1 VAKFNVEVKSK
12 KGLDVTFANSASQN
26 ITMKASQL
34 TGTLNSLADVDTGVR
49 TQLQGYGLI
58 YNQGTGKYEP
68 KDGIPYQNANNQL
81 QIKYTMV
88 PTTTDVDL
96 GTPDKPFRSLY
107 VTPDTIVIGNLAISD
122 TGGQALRI
130 ADNRTGNFIGSLGIV
145 DNDGG
150 ISAEGD
156 IKAPDPDNPGQY
168 APVATTTYVNA
179 RVTGFSNAI
188 TLGVFAGTRES
199 QNNTP
204 IADGLITGNTIIAQ
218 TNILTVLDIFNE
230 AMDNIRKDV
239 YIRTVN
245 FTSDVTA
252 GGVGSTATLTLD
264 VDGTANEYDINWG
277 DGAYT
282 NNTTDTTPS
291 HTYNTTVG
299 TPFDVTVIA
308 RNTSAYGQGS
318 NASFTRT
325 DYITIFTADPTP
337 DFDIYNGLTVGASEI
352 TEANTNQAIYI
363 ENTTTNVSNDATTA
377 TFSMNWGDGSSIEGI
392 DSKVDAG
399 GTDGARLPHTYTSG
413 TGTGTH
419 TLTFAINSHS
429 TATPGLLPLTTTK
442 TLKVFDLAIAAP
454 NDITTKT
461 FSWSTSSVG
470 SSPKLAY
477 GFTNNSAG
485 KSAGNAIDSS
495 FPRVTTGTITT
506 DSLSTFFHTTGSVT
520 QQINDI
526 TAGSPTIDSQNID
539 YYNLNE
545 SGASVSAG
553 QRIYAEGLYV
563 TGTKARVS
571 YGVTSGSVGVN
582 KAELSTDEGNSN
594 ELYYVYDN
602 ITSSPTVDTVGATVT
617 ESSVNY
623 RYISGIPFYNENST
637 LTIGGVTATNISGQT
652 YYGASNPYTIGAS
665 TADPIDGSED
675 DQTGSIFTATNF
687 DHQDM
692 LPAGNRSG
700 NIPNAQL
707 TSAVALEDRTV
718 TVNSSARRVGR
729 FAYTVRNVNGSDT
742 SDITSPYI
750 LVHSTAPLFDE
761 TAIAVED
768 ALGAGYTT
776 DATRLTGFTGATP
789 SFSGTTDYYV
799 DNAWSGAET
808 VAGTDEAIFWLGT
821 LKHFD
826 DDLSTG
832 YLPVGP
838 DLATGRSGTQ
848 YARFAFKRSAVSNIR
863 VRLTGK
869 VSGFYYAAPGTD
881 IDNASTI
888 NGWVDASV
896 QYNGSGYPGA
906 DTGNGGNGSNGG
918 AFTGADR
925 IIDGTTYNNQT
936 FDLTFGTVS
945 TTNSFNNQVLI
956 SIALNSDDYITALS
970 FEDTD

>member
-1 VAKFNVEVKSK
+1 MAKFNVEVKSNR
-12 KGLDVTFANSASQN
+12 GLDVTFANSASQN

-34 TGTLNSLADVDTGVR
+34 TGTLNSLADVDTGTK
-49 TQLQGYGLI
+49 TQLTGDALI
-58 YNQGTGKYEP
+58 YNRGTGKYEP
-68 KDGIPYQNANNQL
+68 KSGVPFTNSNNELSIQH
-81 QIKYTMV
+81 TMV
-88 PTTTDVDL
+88 PATTDVDL

-107 VTPDTIVIGNLAISD
+107 VTPDTIVIGNIAISD
-122 TGGQALRI
+122 TGGQQLLI
-130 ADNRTGNFIGSLGIV
+130 ADNRTGNRIGELGIQ
-145 DNDGG
+145 DLNGRFIATGG
-150 ISAEGD
+150 VQV
-156 IKAPDPDNPGQY
+156 PDAVTGEITD
-168 APVATTTYVNA
+168 VATVQYVNA
-179 RVTGFSNAI
+179 RISGESNA
-188 TLGVFAGTRES
+188 LNVGVFAGTRES

-204 IADGLITGNTIIAQ
+204 LADGLIGGNTIIAQ
-218 TNILTVLDIFNE
+218 TSVLTVLDFFNE
-230 AMDNIRKDV
+230 AMNNIRKDV
-239 YIRTVN
+239 YVRTID
-245 FTSDVTA
+245 FTSDITQ
-252 GGVGSTATLTLD
+252 GGVGSTATLTFD
-264 VDGTANEYDINWG
+264 VDGNANEYDINWG

-299 TPFDVTVIA
+299 TPFDVTVTA
-308 RNTSAYGQGS
+308 RNTGAYGQGS

-325 DYITIFTADPTP
+325 DYITIYTADPTP
-337 DFDIYNGLTVGASEI
+337 DFDIYNALTGGSEV
-352 TEANTNQAIYI
+352 TEANTDQAIYL
-363 ENTTTNVSNDATTA
+363 ENTTTNVANDATTA
-377 TFSMNWGDGSSIEGI
+377 TFSINWGDGSSVEGI

-399 GTDGARLPHTYTSG
+399 GPQGDRLSHIYTSG

-429 TATPGLLPLTTTK
+429 TATPGLLPLSTTK
-442 TLKVFDLAIAAP
+442 TLKIFDLGISAP
-454 NDITTKT
+454 DDLTTKT
-461 FSWSTSSVG
+461 ITWATSTVG
-470 SSPKLAY
+470 SSPKLAS
-477 GFTNNSAG
+477 GFASSTGG
-485 KSAGNAIDSS
+485 KSAGDSISSS
-495 FPRVTTGTITT
+495 FPRFTSGTIGSTAMG
-506 DSLSTFFHTTGSVT
+506 TFFHTTGSVT
-520 QQINDI
+520 QQINDV
-526 TAGSPTIDSQNID
+526 TTGTPTVDQQNVD
-539 YYNLNE
+539 YYNLNA
-545 SGASVSAG
+545 SGSNVTAG
-553 QRIYAEGLYV
+553 SRIYAPGLYE
-563 TGTKARVS
+563 TGTKARISYSVS
-571 YGVTSGSVGVN
+571 SGSTGVN
-582 KAELSTDEGNSN
+582 KAELSTTEGNSN

-602 ITSSPTVDTVGATVT
+602 MTSLPTVDASSATII
-617 ESSVNY
+617 ESTANY
-623 RYISGIPFYNENST
+623 RYVSGIAFYDENST

-707 TSAVALEDRTV
+707 TSAVTLEDRTV

-742 SDITSPYI
+742 ADITSPYI

-761 TAIAVED
+761 TAIPVED
-768 ALGAGYTT
+768 ALGSGYTT
-776 DATRLTGFTGATP
+776 DATRLTGLSGATP
-789 SFSGTTDYYV
+789 AFSGTTDYYT
-799 DNAWSGAET
+799 DNAWSGAVT

-888 NGWVDASV
+888 NGWVDASI

>member
-1 VAKFNVEVKSK
+1 MAKFNVEVKSN

-34 TGTLNSLADVDTGVR
+34 TGTLNSLADVDTGTK
-49 TQLQGYGLI
+49 TQLTGDALI
-58 YNQGTGKYEP
+58 YNKGTGKYEP
-68 KDGIPYQNANNQL
+68 KSGVPFTNSNNEL
-81 QIKYTMV
+81 AISHTMV

-107 VTPDTIVIGNLAISD
+107 VTPDTIVIGNIAISD
-122 TGGQALRI
+122 TGGQQLLI
-130 ADNRTGNFIGSLGIV
+130 ADNRTGNRIGELGIQ
-145 DNDGG
+145 DLSGRLTATGG
-150 ISAEGD
+150 VRV
-156 IKAPDPDNPGQY
+156 PDTVTGELAD
-168 APVATTTYVNA
+168 VATVQYVNA
-179 RVTGFSNAI
+179 RISGEANA
-188 TLGVFAGTRES
+188 LNMGVFAGTQES

-204 IADGLITGNTIIAQ
+204 LADGLIGGNTIIAQ
-218 TNILTVLDIFNE
+218 TSVLTVLDLFNE
-230 AMDNIRKDV
+230 AMNNIRKDV
-239 YIRTVN
+239 YVRTVD
-245 FTSDVTA
+245 FTSDLTA

-291 HTYNTTVG
+291 HTYSTTVG
-299 TPFDVTVIA
+299 TPFDVTVTA
-308 RNTSAYGQGS
+308 RNTGAYGQGS
-318 NASFTRT
+318 NASFTRA
-325 DYITIFTADPTP
+325 DYITIYTADPTP
-337 DFDIYNGLTVGASEI
+337 DFDIYNNLTGASEV

-363 ENTTTNVSNDATTA
+363 ENTTTNVANDATTA
-377 TFSMNWGDGSSIEGI
+377 TFSINWGDGSSIEGI

-399 GTDGARLPHTYTSG
+399 GTDGARLAHTYTSG
-413 TGTGTH
+413 TGTSAH

-442 TLKVFDLAIAAP
+442 TLKIFDLGIGAP
-454 NDITTKT
+454 NNIATKT
-461 FSWSTSSVG
+461 ISWATSTEG

-477 GFTNNSAG
+477 GFTENSAG
-485 KSAGNAIDSS
+485 KSAGDSISSS
-495 FPRVTTGTITT
+495 FPRFTTGTIG
-506 DSLSTFFHTTGSVT
+506 SSAMGSFFHTTGIPS
-520 QQINDI
+520 QQLNGA
-526 TAGSPTIDSQNID
+526 TTGSPAIDSINVD
-539 YYNLNE
+539 FYNYDS
-545 SGASVSAG
+545 SGNDVVPSA
-553 QRIYAEGLYV
+553 RIYAKGLYQ
-563 TGTKARVS
+563 TGAKARIS
-571 YGVTSGSVGVN
+571 YNVTSGPSGVN
-582 KAELSTDEGNSN
+582 DFVISAAPALSNP
-594 ELYYVYDN
+594 LYYVYDTM
-602 ITSSPTVDTVGATVT
+602 TSSPTVDASSATVT
-617 ESSVNY
+617 EATANY
-623 RYISGIPFYNENST
+623 RYISGIPFYDASST
-637 LTIGGVTATNISGQT
+637 LTIGGVTVTNISGQT

-692 LPAGNRSG
+692 LPAGSRSG
-700 NIPNAQL
+700 NIPNAGL
-707 TSAVALEDRTV
+707 TSAVTLENRTV
-718 TVNSSARRVGR
+718 TVNSDARRVGR
-729 FAYTVRNVNGSDT
+729 FAYTARNVNGSDT
-742 SDITSPYI
+742 ADITSPYI

-768 ALGAGYTT
+768 ALGVGYTT

-789 SFSGTTDYYV
+789 TFSGTTNYYD
-799 DNAWSGAET
+799 DNAWSGAVT

-906 DTGNGGNGSNGG
+906 DTSNGGNGSNGG

-945 TTNSFNNQVLI
+945 TTNSYNNQVLI
-956 SIALNSDDYITALS
+956 AIALNSDDYITALS

>member
-1 VAKFNVEVKSK
+1 VAKFNVEVKSN

-34 TGTLNSLADVDTGVR
+34 TGTLNSLADVNTGAK
-49 TQLQGYGLI
+49 TQYTGDALI
-58 YNQGTGKYEP
+58 YNAGTQKYEP
-68 KDGIPYQNANNQL
+68 KSGVPFQNSNNQL
-81 QIKYTMV
+81 GITHTMV
-88 PTTTDVDL
+88 PYGTDIDI

-107 VTPDTIVIGNLAISD
+107 VTPDTIVIGNIAISD
-122 TGGQALRI
+122 TGGQQLLI
-130 ADNRTGNFIGSLGIV
+130 ADNRTGNRIGQLGIQTADGRMIV
-145 DNDGG
+145 DGG
-150 ISAEGD
+150 VSIPNAEGVLED
-156 IKAPDPDNPGQY
+156 
-168 APVATTTYVNA
+168 VATTQYVNA
-179 RVTGFSNAI
+179 RISGEANA
-188 TLGVFAGTRES
+188 LNVGVFAGTLES

-204 IADGLITGNTIIAQ
+204 LADGLIGGNTIIAQ
-218 TNILTVLDIFNE
+218 TSVLTVLDLFNE
-230 AMDNIRKDV
+230 AMNNIRKDV
-239 YIRTVN
+239 YVRTVD
-245 FTSDVTA
+245 FTSDITA
-252 GGVGSTATLTLD
+252 GGVGSTATLTLT
-264 VDGTANEYDINWG
+264 VDGTANEYDVNWG

-299 TPFDVTVIA
+299 TPFDVTVTA
-308 RNTSAYGQGS
+308 RNTGAYGQGS
-318 NASFTRT
+318 NTSFTRT
-325 DYITIFTADPTP
+325 DYITIYTADPTP
-337 DFDIYNGLTVGASEI
+337 DFDIYNALTGGSEV
-352 TEANTNQAIYI
+352 TEANTNQAVYI
-363 ENTTTNVSNDATTA
+363 ENTTTNVANDATTA
-377 TFSMNWGDGSSIEGI
+377 TFSINWGDGSSIEGI

-399 GTDGARLPHTYTSG
+399 GPQGDRLSHTYTSG

-429 TATPGLLPLTTTK
+429 TATPGLLPLSTTK
-442 TLKVFDLAIAAP
+442 TLKIFNLGIAAP
-454 NDITTKT
+454 NDLTTKT
-461 FSWSTSSVG
+461 IAWATSTVG
-470 SSPKLAY
+470 SSPKLAS
-477 GFTNNSAG
+477 GFTENSTG
-485 KSAGNAIDSS
+485 KSAGDSISSS
-495 FPRVTTGTITT
+495 FPRFTSGTIGSTAMG
-506 DSLSTFFHTTGSVT
+506 TFFHTTGSVT
-520 QQINDI
+520 QQIND
-526 TAGSPTIDSQNID
+526 TTTGSPTVDSQNVD
-539 YYNLNE
+539 FYNYDA
-545 SGASVSAG
+545 SGSGVSAG
-553 QRIYAEGLYV
+553 SRIYAPGLYE
-563 TGTKARVS
+563 TGTKARIS
-571 YGVTSGSVGVN
+571 YSVTSGSTGVN
-582 KAELSTDEGNSN
+582 KAELSTTEGNSN
-594 ELYYVYDN
+594 ELYYVYDSM
-602 ITSSPTVDTVGATVT
+602 TSSPTVDVSGASVT
-617 ESSVNY
+617 EGTANY
-623 RYISGIPFYNENST
+623 RYISGIPFYDDNST
-637 LTIGGVTATNISGQT
+637 LTIGGVTVTNISGQT
-652 YYGASNPYTIGAS
+652 YYGASNPYTIGAT

-687 DHQDM
+687 DHQDVI
-692 LPAGNRSG
+692 PAGSRSG
-700 NIPNAQL
+700 NIPNVGL
-707 TSAVALEDRTV
+707 TSAVTLENRTV

-729 FAYTVRNVNGSDT
+729 FAYTARNVNGSDT
-742 SDITSPYI
+742 ADITSPYI

-848 YARFAFKRSAVSNIR
+848 YVRFAFKRSAVSNIR

-869 VSGFYYAAPGTD
+869 VSGFFYAAPGTD
-881 IDNASTI
+881 IDDASTI

-925 IIDGTTYNNQT
+925 IVDGTTYSNQT
-936 FDLTFGTVS
+936 FDLTLGTVS
-945 TTNSFNNQVLI
+945 TTDSYNNQVLI